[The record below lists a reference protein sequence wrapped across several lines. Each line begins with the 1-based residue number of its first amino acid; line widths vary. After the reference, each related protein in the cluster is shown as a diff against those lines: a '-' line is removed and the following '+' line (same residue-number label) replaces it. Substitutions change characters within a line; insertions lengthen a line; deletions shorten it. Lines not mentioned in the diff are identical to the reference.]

1 MYKEEIVKYNEKI
14 TNEEIIKH
22 NKKITNN
29 ILILVISLMVSCII
43 IIIFTKPIYNNL
55 KLGGFEIE
63 AKEKSIE
70 SREFTLSRVMKI
82 EVNDE
87 YKTSV
92 KKIEDLVSEGNQ
104 YEEYLAN
111 IANLAN
117 RRNIIINELQISD
130 TEKKPIEK
138 DVKSNFNSEAI
149 NVLATGEFSNF
160 INFLEDIEK
169 NMPLMEVNHLE
180 IEKIDKKTDEVASL
194 NSRLSFSVKINYFYY

>member
-1 MYKEEIVKYNEKI
+1 MYKEEIAKQHEKI
-14 TNEEIIKH
+14 S
-22 NKKITNN
+22 NN

-55 KLGGFEIE
+55 KFGGFEIE

-92 KKIEDLVSEGNQ
+92 KKIEDLVSDGNQ

-117 RRNIIINELQISD
+117 RRNIIIDELQISD
-130 TEKKPIEK
+130 AEKEPTKK
-138 DVKSNFNSEAI
+138 DVKSNFNSESI

-180 IEKIDKKTDEVASL
+180 IEKIDKNTDEVASL
-194 NSRLSFSVKINYFYY
+194 NSRLNFSVKINYFYY